1 MKTPLFL
8 SRISTLEASLSYWL
22 DHEVKLTKENLMG
35 YRKEILKTPAF
46 GLSYFKKLEIHL
58 GAE

>member
-8 SRISTLEASLSYWL
+8 HRISTLEASLSYWL
-22 DHEVKLTKENLMG
+22 GHEVKLTKENLMD

-46 GLSYFKKLEIHL
+46 GMSYFKKLEIHL
-58 GAE
+58 GGE